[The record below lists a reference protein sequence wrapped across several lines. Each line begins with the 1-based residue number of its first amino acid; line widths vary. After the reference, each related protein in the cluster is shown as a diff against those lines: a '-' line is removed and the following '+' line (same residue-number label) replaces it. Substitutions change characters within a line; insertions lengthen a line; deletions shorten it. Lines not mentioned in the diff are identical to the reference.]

1 MKIALIGSHGVGKTT
16 LARQIAQSTGLPYI
30 EEVAR
35 KVAQLYGFTNTE
47 EIRQSSFERIRAFQ
61 SDVWAKQLETEWS
74 YPDGFVSCRS
84 VLDAIAYAIYYNG
97 GIIDTYLDVLKRIT
111 YDLTADYDVLIY
123 CPIPDGIDE
132 PENDGFRFT
141 DKDSQIAIDC
151 IIQGMLPYAKA
162 KKVCK
167 LSNKRDW
174 WLNDVLISLR

>member
-35 KVAQLYGFTNTE
+35 KVAQLYGFTN
-47 EIRQSSFERIRAFQ
+47 
-61 SDVWAKQLETEWS
+61 V
-74 YPDGFVSCRS
+74 
-84 VLDAIAYAIYYNG
+84 
-97 GIIDTYLDVLKRIT
+97 
-111 YDLTADYDVLIY
+111 
-123 CPIPDGIDE
+123 
-132 PENDGFRFT
+132 
-141 DKDSQIAIDC
+141 DC

-174 WLNDVLISLR
+174 WLNDVLPWLGKF